1 VLRNLVPQ
9 TEFDTYDD
17 FRENFRIIVPENF
30 NFGYDVV
37 DGIAECEPDRPALV
51 WVDESGGEASFTF
64 AEMKRRTDQAAALF
78 AEMGIR
84 RGDAVM
90 LILRRHYE
98 YWFCLV
104 ALHKLGAIGIPA
116 THLLTAKDIVY
127 RCNAADV
134 KMIVTVNEDRVTD
147 AVDAATFEAGTLEH
161 RVVVGGEREGWT
173 SFDAEM
179 GVERAFTRPTGDQA
193 TRNDDTMLLYFTSGT
208 TGMPKMVR
216 QDFTY
221 PLGHILTALWQGCED
236 GGLHLTVSDTGW
248 AKASWGKIYGQWIVG
263 SAVFVYE
270 FERFVPQDLLRVL
283 QDYPV
288 TTFCAPPTIFRF
300 LIKEDLSAWDL
311 SGLHHVVTAGE
322 PLNPEVFNRFLEG
335 TGLRIMEGYGQTETV
350 VIVATWPWMEPRPGS
365 MGLPSA
371 GWEVDLMNE
380 EGRSCEVGEGGQ
392 IVIRVPGER
401 PTGMFGDYH
410 ADTEL
415 NERVWKDGVYHT
427 GDMAWRDEDG
437 YYWFVGR
444 SDDVIKSSG
453 YRIGPFEVE
462 SALMEHPA
470 VLECAVTGEPDPD
483 RGAIVK
489 ATVVLAAG
497 YQPSDALVT
506 ELQEHVKRVTAPYK
520 YPRKIEFVSELP
532 KTISGKIR
540 RVEIRGDA

>member
-1 VLRNLVPQ
+1 MPQ
-9 TEFDTYDD
+9 TQFDTYED
-17 FRENFRIIVPENF
+17 FCENYRIDVPDNF
-30 NFGYDVV
+30 NYGYDVV
-37 DGIAECEPDRPALV
+37 DALAEREPDRRALV
-51 WVDESGGEASFTF
+51 WVDEFGSEASFTF
-64 AEMKRRTDQAAALF
+64 AEMKQRTDRAAALF

-90 LILRRHYE
+90 LLLRRHYE

-104 ALHKLGAIGIPA
+104 ALHKLGAIAIPA
-116 THLLTAKDIVY
+116 TPLLAAKDIVY

-147 AVDAATFEAGTLEH
+147 AVDAAAPDAETREH

-179 GVERAFTRPTGDQA
+179 AIEREFTRPTGDQA
-193 TRNDDTMLLYFTSGT
+193 TQNDDTMLLYFTSGT
-208 TGMPKMVR
+208 TGLPKMVR

-248 AKASWGKIYGQWIVG
+248 AKASWGKIYGQWILG

-270 FERFVPQDLLRVL
+270 FERFVPQDRLRVL

-300 LIKEDLSAWDL
+300 LIKEDLSAWAL

-335 TGLRIMEGYGQTETV
+335 TGQRIMEGYGQTETV
-350 VIVATWPWMEPRPGS
+350 VIVATWPWIEPRPGS

-401 PTGMFGDYH
+401 PPGMFGDYH

-453 YRIGPFEVE
+453 YRIGPFEGE

-489 ATVVLAAG
+489 ATGVLAAG
-497 YQPSDALVT
+497 
-506 ELQEHVKRVTAPYK
+506 
-520 YPRKIEFVSELP
+520 
-532 KTISGKIR
+532 
-540 RVEIRGDA
+540 